1 MAIKMFMLPALL
13 LKISGRES
21 IIVVAIIISQI
32 CLFARLLLLKGM
44 TGLSASGFI
53 RSVYLRVIAVFLVS
67 GSVIYLISGLLK
79 SDFVSFVISCL
90 ACVVVNAV
98 VIWLIGMDS
107 EERRILIDKAKS
119 IRGAGL

>member
-1 MAIKMFMLPALL
+1 MNLPISYFV
-13 LKISGRES
+13 LKAGAEPES

-53 RSVYLRVIAVFLVS
+53 RDVYFRVAAVFLVS
-67 GSVIYLISGLLK
+67 GSAIYLISNMLK

-90 ACVVVNAV
+90 ACVAVNAV

-107 EERRILIDKAKS
+107 EERRILIEKAKN
-119 IRGAGL
+119 IRRAGQ